1 MKDLIKYYCG
11 GGCEIVRENIS
22 EEEAVEM
29 EEQLLRENKENSTQ
43 NCYFCLID
51 VNSYCIEGI

>member
-1 MKDLIKYYCG
+1 MKDLIKYYRG

-22 EEEAVEM
+22 EKEAIEM

-43 NCYFCLID
+43 NCYFCLI
-51 VNSYCIEGI
+51 EGL